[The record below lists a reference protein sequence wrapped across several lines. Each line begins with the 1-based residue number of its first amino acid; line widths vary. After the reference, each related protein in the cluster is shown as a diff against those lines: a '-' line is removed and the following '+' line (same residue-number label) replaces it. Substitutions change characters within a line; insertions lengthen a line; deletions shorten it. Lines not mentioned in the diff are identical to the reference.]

1 MEECVDELLPTR
13 QSLILR
19 LQNWDDQESW
29 RDFFN
34 TYWKL
39 IYAVA
44 IKSGLSDTAAQDVVQ
59 DTIVSIA
66 TGLKDGRYDS
76 AGGTFKSWLYTVT
89 RRRIMDHFR
98 RMQARPVSAAVVAED
113 SSLTPL
119 LNRIPDPATLNW
131 ENVWDK
137 EWEKNLMDA
146 AVANVKRQVKP
157 LQYQLFDCLVF
168 KNWPMSEIKQ
178 KLRVSMHQ
186 VYFAKAKISRMIE
199 KEITRLRRELR

>member
-1 MEECVDELLPTR
+1 MEERVDELLPTR

-19 LQNWDDQESW
+19 LRNWDDQESW

-39 IYAVA
+39 IYGVA
-44 IKSGLSDTAAQDVVQ
+44 IKSGLSDAAAQDVVQ
-59 DTIVSIA
+59 DTIVSLA
-66 TGLKDGRYDS
+66 TSLRDGRYDS
-76 AGGTFKSWLYTVT
+76 ANGSFKNWLFTVT
-89 RRRIMDHFR
+89 RRRIADHFR
-98 RMQARPVSAAVVAED
+98 RAQARPTSAAPAED

-119 LNRIPDPATLNW
+119 VNRIPDPASINW
-131 ENVWDK
+131 ESVWDE

-146 AVANVKRQVKP
+146 ALANVKRRVKP

-168 KNWPMSEIKQ
+168 KNWPVSEIKQ

>member
-1 MEECVDELLPTR
+1 MEERAEELLPTR

-19 LQNWDDQESW
+19 LRNWDDQESW

-39 IYAVA
+39 IYGVA
-44 IKSGLSDTAAQDVVQ
+44 IKSGLNDAAAQDVVQ
-59 DTIVSIA
+59 DTIVSLA
-66 TGLKDGRYDS
+66 TSLKDARYDS
-76 AGGTFKSWLYTVT
+76 ANGSFKSWLFTVT
-89 RRRIMDHFR
+89 RRRIADHFR
-98 RMQARPVSAAVVAED
+98 RAQARPASAAQTGD

-119 LNRIPDPATLNW
+119 LNRIPDPASMNW
-131 ENVWDK
+131 ENVWDV

-168 KNWPMSEIKQ
+168 KNWPVREITQ
-178 KLRVSMHQ
+178 KLRVGMHQ
-186 VYFAKAKISRMIE
+186 VYFAKAKISRLIQ

>member
-1 MEECVDELLPTR
+1 MEECIEELLPTR

-19 LQNWDDQESW
+19 LRDWGDQESW

-39 IYAVA
+39 IYGVA
-44 IKSGLSDTAAQDVVQ
+44 IKSGLSDAAAQDVVQ
-59 DTIVSIA
+59 DTIVSLA
-66 TGLKDGRYDS
+66 TSLKDGRYDS
-76 AGGTFKSWLYTVT
+76 ANGSFKSWLFTVT
-89 RRRIMDHFR
+89 RRRIVDHFR
-98 RMQARPVSAAVVAED
+98 RAQARPASAAPAED

-119 LNRIPDPATLNW
+119 LNRIADPASMNW
-131 ENVWDK
+131 ENVWDE

-146 AVANVKRQVKP
+146 ALANVKRRVKP

-168 KNWPMSEIKQ
+168 KNWPVSEIKQ

-199 KEITRLRRELR
+199 KEITRLRKELR

>member
-1 MEECVDELLPTR
+1 MEERVDELLPTR
-13 QSLILR
+13 QSLLLR
-19 LQNWDDQESW
+19 LRNWDDQESW

-39 IYAVA
+39 IYGVA
-44 IKSGLSDTAAQDVVQ
+44 IKSGLSDAAAQDVVQ
-59 DTIVSIA
+59 DTIVSLA
-66 TGLKDGRYDS
+66 TSLRDGRYDS
-76 AGGTFKSWLYTVT
+76 ANGSFKNWLFTVT
-89 RRRIMDHFR
+89 RRRIADHFR
-98 RMQARPVSAAVVAED
+98 RAQARPASAALAED

-119 LNRIPDPATLNW
+119 VNRIPDPASINW
-131 ENVWDK
+131 ESVWDE

-146 AVANVKRQVKP
+146 ALANVKRRVKP

-168 KNWPMSEIKQ
+168 KNWPVSEIKQ